1 MTLLA
6 VGHGTRDP
14 AGVAVIRALLDR
26 VRALR
31 PGLTVIESYAEI
43 TAPSLEDA
51 LTVFPAVSG
60 PVVASPVVASSV
72 VAGPVVAGPVVAV
85 PLMLGRG
92 YHALIDIPG
101 RVGPDV
107 TVAGPLGPHPLLAG
121 ALVDR
126 LGTGR
131 YADAVVLGAAGTSS
145 PEGLADAASAAHLL
159 GRRLRRPVAYGL
171 AAGAGPDLT
180 EVVRGLRAQGARRI
194 AVASYLLAPGH
205 FHDRLA
211 AAGADVVA
219 PPLGVHDALARVV
232 LRRYDEAMAAEA
244 RSRDRRAVSRAG

>member
-51 LTVFPAVSG
+51 LAVC
-60 PVVASPVVASSV
+60 P
-72 VAGPVVAGPVVAV
+72 GPVVAV

-92 YHALIDIPG
+92 YHALVDIPG

-107 TVAGPLGPHPLLAG
+107 TVARPLGPHPLLAG
-121 ALVDR
+121 ALTDR

-145 PEGLADAASAAHLL
+145 PQGLADAASAAHLL
-159 GRRLRRPVAYGL
+159 GRRLRRPVPYGL
-171 AAGAGPDLT
+171 AAGAGPELS

-232 LRRYDEAMAAEA
+232 LRRYDEAMAAVAAEA
-244 RSRDRRAVSRAG
+244 RSRDRETLGRTG